1 MLEILGPAVF
11 SMASESSVQ
20 PMSTAQ
26 TLVGIFFSPTR
37 VFESFRER
45 PRFLVA
51 ALIVLAS
58 IVFLSVLFLNRVG
71 YERVI
76 RSTIEASPQ
85 ATTLT
90 PELRE
95 RAIGLYLSPLGK
107 AITYGKPIIATIL
120 GIVAGAAIYLLGSFL
135 AKRTMHYKQALAVWT
150 YASLPPTIITTLL
163 GVLILFS
170 RSAKDIDP
178 MTRGTAIVRTN
189 LSMLVDPSLHPM
201 LAVALRSF
209 DLFAFYGLFLA
220 ALGLR
225 KTARIQLAIS
235 WTIVL
240 VPWIIGLLFDLARA
254 ALLKS

>member
-1 MLEILGPAVF
+1 
-11 SMASESSVQ
+11 MASESSVQ
-20 PMSTAQ
+20 PISTAQ
-26 TLVGIFFSPTR
+26 TLVGIFFSPAR

-85 ATTLT
+85 AATLT

-120 GIVAGAAIYLLGSFL
+120 GIAAGAAIYLLGSFL

-150 YASLPPTIITTLL
+150 YSSLPPTIITTLL

-225 KTARIQLAIS
+225 KTARIQPAIS
-235 WTIVL
+235 WAIVL

>member
-1 MLEILGPAVF
+1 
-11 SMASESSVQ
+11 MASESSVQ

-26 TLVGIFFSPTR
+26 TLVGIFFSPAR

-45 PRFLVA
+45 PRFLSA

-58 IVFLSVLFLNRVG
+58 TVFLSVLFLNRVG

-76 RSTIEASPQ
+76 RSTIETSPQ
-85 ATTLT
+85 AATLT
-90 PELRE
+90 PEQRE
-95 RAIGLYLSPLGK
+95 RGVGIYLSPLGR

-120 GIVAGAAIYLLGSFL
+120 GIAAGAAIYLLGSFL

-150 YASLPPTIITTLL
+150 YSSLPPTIITTLL

-178 MTRGTAIVRTN
+178 MTRGGIARTN
-189 LSMLVDPSLHPM
+189 LSVLVDPSLHPM

-225 KTARIQLAIS
+225 KTARIQPAIS
-235 WTIVL
+235 WAIVL
-240 VPWIIGLLFDLARA
+240 VPWVIGLLFQLARA